1 MAESLYFREEYQQA
15 EKVLEKLLLA
25 NPELIFQNSLL
36 AIVYQKSGKTSRAN
50 SRLKALEEL
59 RKDYQYGDVDY
70 ALAQYYANVS
80 DEKNTIKFLMKSIAA
95 GHWYETCSFQNDPI
109 FKAFF
114 ETEAFDRILKFWH

>member
-25 NPELIFQNSLL
+25 NPELIFQNSLQ

-50 SRLKALEEL
+50 SRLKVLEEL
-59 RKDYQYGDVDY
+59 RENYQYGDVDY

-80 DEKNTIKFLMKSIAA
+80 DEENTIKF
-95 GHWYETCSFQNDPI
+95 
-109 FKAFF
+109 
-114 ETEAFDRILKFWH
+114 WH